1 MGETE
6 ILGKL
11 YKELRLDLWW
21 QDLLGQKEPRFE
33 TFDLDKAIDTLPR
46 TEVKAAE
53 AVHAKFQ
60 NVLSYTEARNQWF
73 LWDGRI
79 HTPCEGDGIA
89 IKVGKLYYKAMADAL
104 DFIKEYL
111 EKEAAKV
118 EASNAANAK
127 DDAKKIRAMYDKGEI
142 AKHKAFRDRVSGDA
156 GLNALIRTMK
166 TECDVP
172 FDYFDNDQR
181 WFVMLNKVLDLEA
194 LVQGKWVMLDHDPA
208 RPVTKFFDA
217 EYKERRE
224 EMVNHGHWDTFL
236 RRSIPSEAAREYLQ
250 KVTGAAFMGESKLRT
265 ILNLH
270 GPPGSGKSVFIGTFF
285 KLGKGGAA
293 YSCMP
298 DSKAIIKVSGQN
310 FEQDS
315 MRGARFVGVSEPPM
329 HDPIDNEFLKKV
341 TGDDWVETRT
351 LNVKSSGWVP
361 QCVIYVAS
369 NKPLKI
375 NTRDK
380 AIVERVQM
388 IEFPIEFEK
397 DHPDPDRRRVKN
409 LEKLIM
415 EDRERVLE
423 WVIQGMLR
431 YINLDNRQLTPPDEV
446 LTLQNE
452 VVTEASTALRFMD
465 EFIQDGL
472 IQVDFNQPQE
482 YWLPVKDAYQRY
494 QNWIVMCGEK
504 HPLTLRFFAQD
515 IEQRYD
521 GSVRHN
527 GIHRFRGLV
536 VTPEFRRIHGGAG
549 VGAINAG
556 F

>member
-6 ILGKL
+6 ILGSLFK
-11 YKELRLDLWW
+11 KERLDLWW
-21 QDLLGQKEPRFE
+21 HDLLGQKEPRFD
-33 TFDLDKAIDTLPR
+33 TFDLDKAIDSLPR

-53 AVHAKFQ
+53 AVHAKFK
-60 NVLSYTEARNQWF
+60 NVLSYTEARNQWY

-89 IKVGKLYYKAMADAL
+89 IKVAKLYYKAMSDAL
-104 DFIKEYL
+104 EFIKEYL
-111 EKEAAKV
+111 DKEAAKV
-118 EASNAANAK
+118 EASNTTNSK
-127 DDAKKIRAMYDKGEI
+127 DEAKKIRAMYDKGEI
-142 AKHKAFRDRVSGDA
+142 SKHKSFRDRVSSDS

-172 FDYFDNDQR
+172 FDYYDNDQR
-181 WFVMLNKVLDLEA
+181 WFVMKNKVLDLDA
-194 LVQGKWVMLDHDPA
+194 LVQGHWVMLDHDPS

-217 EYKERRE
+217 EYKEKRE
-224 EMVNHGHWDTFL
+224 EMINYGHWDRFL
-236 RRSIPSEAAREYLQ
+236 ELSIPSKEARDYLQ

-298 DSKAIIKVSGQN
+298 DSKSIIKVSGQN

-315 MRGARFVGVSEPPM
+315 FKGRRFIGVSEPPM
-329 HDPIDNEFLKKV
+329 NDPIDNEFLKKV

-397 DHPDPDRRRVKN
+397 DHPDPKRRRVKD

-423 WVIQGMLR
+423 WVIQGMMR
-431 YINLDNRQLTPPDEV
+431 YINLDGRQLTPPEEV

-465 EFIQDGL
+465 EMIRDGL
-472 IQVDFNQPQE
+472 LQVDFNQPQE
-482 YWLPVKDAYQRY
+482 YYLPVKDAFVRY
-494 QNWIVMCGEK
+494 QNWIVACGEK

-515 IEQRYD
+515 IENRYD
-521 GSVRHN
+521 GSIREN
-527 GIHRFRGLV
+527 GIQRFRGLV
-536 VTPEFRRIHGGAG
+536 MTPEFRRVAGTGGM
-549 VGAINAG
+549 GAILGG